1 MKAEMTDRD
10 NSIKIKKNKY
20 QLLNFHEYFNYP
32 TKDRYEIH

>member
-20 QLLNFHEYFNYP
+20 QLLNFYEYLNYL